1 MKNLLYIYF
10 FIIFLIFIS
19 QSLVKDLTKNKMIH
33 KDKSNS
39 QTPRNLENDNYM
51 VLYFNQDFTYSI

>member
-19 QSLVKDLTKNKMIH
+19 QTLVKDLTKNKMIH